1 MGSDSLAE
9 KVALVIGAGGLGA
22 PALLVLASSGVGK
35 IVVVDDDAVE
45 TSNLARQVLFGEA
58 DLGERKAVAAA
69 RRLARLF
76 PAVAVEALDRRFDEA
91 SAPDLVGRADVVVDG
106 SDNFPTKFLAND
118 AAVAAGK
125 VLVHGGLLRFTAQLL
140 TVVPGTTGCLRC
152 LFEAPP
158 PPGTVPSCAEA
169 GVLGPLAGFAGSLM
183 GAEALRVLSGERGT
197 YAGRLLVY
205 EARGAQ
211 VRTVPVRLRPGCPAC
226 AALPKRSEPEPAGE
240 VAAAPAAA
248 AATPAATAAA
258 APAASAAPAN
268 GTPTSAAP
276 AEAARAEAA
285 PADGSP
291 AAAPRPGGEP

>member
-1 MGSDSLAE
+1 MGSDSLAG

-35 IVVVDDDAVE
+35 LVVVDDDAVE

-76 PAVAVEALDRRFDEA
+76 PSLAVEALDRRFDEA
-91 SAPDLVGRADVVVDG
+91 SAPDLVRGADVVVDG
-106 SDNFPTKFLAND
+106 SDNFATKFLAND

-140 TVVPGTTGCLRC
+140 TVIPGTTGCLRC

-158 PPGTVPSCAEA
+158 PPGAVPSCAEA

-183 GAEALRVLSGERGT
+183 GGEAVRVLSGERGT
-197 YAGRLLVY
+197 YAGRLMVY

-211 VRTVPVRLRPGCPAC
+211 ARTVPVRLRPACPAC
-226 AALPKRSEPEPAGE
+226 AAAPKRPEAAPVADAVVADATVAAVAEPGGADAAVAPVNGAPAGAAPAGE
-240 VAAAPAAA
+240 
-248 AATPAATAAA
+248 
-258 APAASAAPAN
+258 
-268 GTPTSAAP
+268 
-276 AEAARAEAA
+276 ARAETATGEGVPGAA
-285 PADGSP
+285 P
-291 AAAPRPGGEP
+291 PRPVGQP